1 LLLLDHQQLCIFQ
14 GVTGASSVAGPQGF
28 QGATGFQG
36 PQGAQGN
43 YGNIATTLV
52 VGSPAPAAG
61 PTGEVRASAAVIA
74 YYSDRRLKD
83 IEGNISNALEKVT
96 KLNGVYYEQNELAGK
111 LGYTKF
117 DVRQI
122 GLIAQQVKEVLP
134 EVVRTAVFDSN
145 KYGNSISGEN
155 YLTVQYSKIVP
166 LLIEALKEQKE
177 QIDYIKSNL

>member
-1 LLLLDHQQLCIFQ
+1 VPGVSGPTGRQGFQ
-14 GVTGASSVAGPQGF
+14 GPQSGVQGF
-28 QGATGFQG
+28 QGATGPQG
-36 PQGAQGN
+36 TQGAQGPA
-43 YGNIATTLV
+43 GGTPGIATTLV
-52 VGSPAPAAG
+52 VGSPAPTAG
-61 PTGEVRASAAVIA
+61 PTGEVRASGAIIA

-117 DVRQI
+117 DERQI